1 MPLRSLE
8 DVPAGLH
15 LFKPHGPQLP
25 TRQHLQYLSGR
36 DWDFKLYERVS
47 DVPDFYKP
55 DFDASGF
62 DKVRAVPPTASQ
74 LPTCCAPFRPP
85 CRAPADPCPTCRSQ
99 YPAAGSARATACPS
113 TPTLCIPSHWTRPEC
128 LQPTP
133 AAATAPPLP

>member
-1 MPLRSLE
+1 MQSIAPWLEAPTITGTSRRRSHVPLRSLE

-47 DVPDFYKP
+47 DVPDFFKP
-55 DFDASGF
+55 DFDTSGF

-74 LPTCCAPFRPP
+74 LLHSMP
-85 CRAPADPCPTCRSQ
+85 
-99 YPAAGSARATACPS
+99 
-113 TPTLCIPSHWTRPEC
+113 
-128 LQPTP
+128 
-133 AAATAPPLP
+133 PPLQSTS